1 MLLDLIIPQ
10 YKEDDYI
17 VKNLLDSI
25 NNQVNIDFNNIR
37 ITIINDK
44 SDVLLTNKLFSNYQK
59 LNINY
64 LINDKNTGPGLARQ
78 YGIDRTDGKYIMFLD
93 SDDILYN
100 NNVLYIITGC
110 INDANP
116 DLLIT
121 NFVKEIKINNEIKY
135 VLKKKEETY
144 PWLHGKVFKREFLN
158 NNDIRFNNNLRHLED
173 SYFWTCIMGM
183 INDNNII
190 YLDFPS
196 YLWKLNDNSITRKKN
211 KYEYIVS
218 CFNDYFNCPFYAYDY
233 LNKHNSNIK
242 NLYIIRAI
250 FDIYIILNSNIFD
263 FDELKDDKKMYL
275 DKLLSF
281 INNNMHIYKNYDL
294 NKLKTKYDKE
304 IINQKNKYNIDNVYK
319 DINDFNNSFFK

>member
-10 YKEDDYI
+10 YKEDDNI

-25 NNQVNIDFNNIR
+25 NNQVNVDFNNIR

-59 LNINY
+59 LNISY

-173 SYFWTCIMGM
+173 SYFWTCIMGT
-183 INDNNII
+183 INVNNII

-233 LNKHNSNIK
+233 LNKYKSNIK
-242 NLYIIRAI
+242 YLYIIRAI

-263 FDELKDDKKMYL
+263 FDELKNNKKMYL

-294 NKLKTKYDKE
+294 NKLKSIYDKE